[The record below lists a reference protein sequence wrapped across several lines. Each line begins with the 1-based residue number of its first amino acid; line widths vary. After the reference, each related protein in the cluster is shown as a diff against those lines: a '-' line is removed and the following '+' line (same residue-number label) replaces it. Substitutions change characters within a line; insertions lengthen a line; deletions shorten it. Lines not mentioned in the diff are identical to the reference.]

1 MSKIKELFGFSA
13 ENKSLDWRNIV
24 ESQSCPFTHKKCTKT
39 RKSSPDIAIGT
50 CNVAYGQS
58 SADIVICPFR
68 LIENNQIFIDCL
80 HLLTGHIPGNE
91 LHIVPEV
98 AIPGGNVDY
107 FLVSTDANRHVVDF
121 VGIELQ
127 TMDTTGSVWADRQ
140 MFLKDLGVIDSNVF
154 IEDKHYGI
162 NWKMT
167 AKTIL
172 VQLHHKIRTFETL
185 NKHLVLIVQDCL
197 LDYIKK
203 EFSFSHVSTNATSN
217 DPMHFHSYK
226 AERQAEVLRLRLN
239 QRYSTDSN
247 GISRLLGL
255 NTNQNV
261 DLEAIVKTLEGKI
274 TDSTRLTFG

>member
-1 MSKIKELFGFSA
+1 MSKINELFGFSA

-24 ESQSCPFTHKKCTKT
+24 ESQSCPFTHKKCIKT

-50 CNVAYGQS
+50 CTVAYGQS
-58 SADIVICPFR
+58 STDIVICPFR
-68 LIENNQIFIDCL
+68 LLENNQIFIDCL
-80 HLLTGHIPGNE
+80 HLLTGHVPGNE

-98 AIPGGNVDY
+98 PIPGGNVDY

-140 MFLKDLGVIDSNVF
+140 MLLKDLGIIEPNVF

-197 LDYIKK
+197 LDYRKR
-203 EFSFSHVSTNATSN
+203 EFSFSHVSTNATTN
-217 DPMHFHSYK
+217 APMHFHSYK
-226 AERQAEVLRLRLN
+226 TERQAEALRLRLN

-255 NTNQNV
+255 NTNPNV

-274 TDSTRLTFG
+274 TDDTRLAFG